1 MSTLLWSRP
10 LPAALQAQTS
20 PSERA
25 VLALLLASVLYQSLL
40 CMVNTLLFAINPTLV
55 ALVEALIYGGVL
67 LLVYRRLP
75 LGLAL
80 LALLALVNLLSLT
93 VLRGLLDAKSVRDIL
108 IIVLFFWLG
117 LRHGSAALVDKVL
130 LLVVGVALL
139 LGLFEWLAL
148 EWYIRVFHTFSYFVN
163 QSGIGRD
170 GGAIFSGQALTL
182 NGFRPDGIGRTILPW
197 LFGPH
202 RISSIFLEP
211 VSLGNFSVIV
221 LIWALCREGERR
233 VSLLLAAGA
242 AMLIALS
249 DSRFGLAMSAML
261 IALRLLLPLRA
272 TALLALAPW
281 AMMAAV
287 YIYSNCFF
295 EGAYSD
301 SFVGRLTYTGKVLGT
316 LEVGDMLGL
325 QSPLGNYGDMGYAYV
340 LTRFGLPFLLLG
352 WGLLWLIPLHSA
364 PALRVRALISLYIAM
379 ILSISGTSLFALK
392 SAGLLWFLVGSLCA
406 EGGARQEALSH
417 AGVQRHDH

>member
-1 MSTLLWSRP
+1 MSALLWSRP
-10 LPAALQAQTS
+10 LPAALQAHTS
-20 PSERA
+20 SSERA

-75 LGLAL
+75 LGL
-80 LALLALVNLLSLT
+80 LALVNLLSLT

-108 IIVLFFWLG
+108 IILLFFWLG

-261 IALRLLLPLRA
+261 IALRLLLPLH
-272 TALLALAPW
+272 LAFA
-281 AMMAAV
+281 
-287 YIYSNCFF
+287 
-295 EGAYSD
+295 
-301 SFVGRLTYTGKVLGT
+301 RLW
-316 LEVGDMLGL
+316 
-325 QSPLGNYGDMGYAYV
+325 SRP
-340 LTRFGLPFLLLG
+340 
-352 WGLLWLIPLHSA
+352 
-364 PALRVRALISLYIAM
+364 VRA
-379 ILSISGTSLFALK
+379 
-392 SAGLLWFLVGSLCA
+392 
-406 EGGARQEALSH
+406 
-417 AGVQRHDH
+417 

>member
-1 MSTLLWSRP
+1 M
-10 LPAALQAQTS
+10 
-20 PSERA
+20 
-25 VLALLLASVLYQSLL
+25 
-40 CMVNTLLFAINPTLV
+40 
-55 ALVEALIYGGVL
+55 
-67 LLVYRRLP
+67 
-75 LGLAL
+75 
-80 LALLALVNLLSLT
+80 
-93 VLRGLLDAKSVRDIL
+93 
-108 IIVLFFWLG
+108 
-117 LRHGSAALVDKVL
+117 
-130 LLVVGVALL
+130 
-139 LGLFEWLAL
+139 
-148 EWYIRVFHTFSYFVN
+148 
-163 QSGIGRD
+163 
-170 GGAIFSGQALTL
+170 
-182 NGFRPDGIGRTILPW
+182 
-197 LFGPH
+197 
-202 RISSIFLEP
+202 
-211 VSLGNFSVIV
+211 SLGNFSVIV